1 MRRND
6 KDKEETRITE
16 RDNTAKSAA
25 TVGSGLAFIFL
36 AILSA
41 ISTRKIVAIKQSDEL
56 EKVTYNN
63 IVSDLERE
71 LKLPE
76 SKPEAIRKPEYRN
89 IIENNPE
96 LKLAEIKPEAI
107 RGLACKNITENKQE
121 LKLAEIKPEVIRG
134 LACKNITETNPEFEK
149 MFDRR
154 IYYWKE

>member
-6 KDKEETRITE
+6 KDKEETRIIE

-25 TVGSGLAFIFL
+25 AVGSGLAFIFL

-71 LKLPE
+71 FKSPE
-76 SKPEAIRKPEYRN
+76 SKTES
-89 IIENNPE
+89 
-96 LKLAEIKPEAI
+96 IKE
-107 RGLACKNITENKQE
+107 LACKNITENKQE
-121 LKLAEIKPEVIRG
+121 LKLAEIKPEAIKG